1 MYAGRIH
8 TRDAPALWPG
18 GSNLAEAA
26 EGTTP
31 QEGHAHDTINT
42 FVYGGQAVLEGVMI
56 RGERIVAV
64 AARRPDGVIRTTTF
78 PVASWVTGRWRRV
91 ALVRGT
97 LILFESLIIGMR
109 ALTFSAQVSA
119 GEEGDDEPIPW
130 WSLALALTA
139 SLGLAIGLF
148 FVAPLFLTAGVVDR
162 FTDSSILSNL
172 AEGAIRLGIFLAYLG
187 LISLMP
193 TIRRVFAYH
202 AAEHMTVHALE
213 AKLPLDTANVRLFP
227 AAHPRCGT
235 AFLLTVMIVSI
246 LVFALLGTPDLPLRI
261 ASRIV
266 LIPVIAGI
274 SYEVIRFNAR
284 HSSSW
289 FVQVLAAPSLALQR
303 LTTRPPDD
311 DQIEVAIKAM
321 HTAVEGDRAAA

>member
-1 MYAGRIH
+1 M
-8 TRDAPALWPG
+8 
-18 GSNLAEAA
+18 AEMA
-26 EGTTP
+26 EGTA
-31 QEGHAHDTINT
+31 GHDGPTHDTVNV

-56 RGERIVAV
+56 RGERIVSV

-119 GEEGDDEPIPW
+119 GEEDDDEPIPW

-139 SLGLAIGLF
+139 SMGLAIGLF

-162 FTDSSILSNL
+162 YTDSSILSNL
-172 AEGAIRLGIFLAYLG
+172 AEGVIRLAIFLGYLG
-187 LISLMP
+187 LIGLMP

-202 AAEHMTVHALE
+202 AAEHMTVHTLE
-213 AKLPLDTANVRLFP
+213 AKLPLETANVRLFP

-246 LVFALLGTPDLPLRI
+246 LVFAVLGTPDLPLRI

-266 LIPVIAGI
+266 LIPLIAGI
-274 SYEVIRFNAR
+274 SYEIIRFNAR
-284 HSSSW
+284 HSANRL
-289 FVQVLAAPSLALQR
+289 VHALAAPSLALQR

-311 DQIEVAIKAM
+311 DQIEVAITAM
-321 HTAVEGDRAAA
+321 RTAIEGDRAAAAA